1 MTDRL
6 IPEVG
11 VQLLLSRVLDLFLF
25 TARLRDA
32 GSQVL
37 VVMVTVAV
45 SDLLT
50 CVSSLSTAVTKHNVT

>member
-6 IPEVG
+6 IPEVS

-25 TARLRDA
+25 TARSRDA

-37 VVMVTVAV
+37 VVMVTAAV
-45 SDLLT
+45 SALLT

>member
-1 MTDRL
+1 M
-6 IPEVG
+6 PEVG

-25 TARLRDA
+25 TARSRDA

-37 VVMVTVAV
+37 VVMVTAAV

-50 CVSSLSTAVTKHNVT
+50 SVSSLSTAVTKHNVT